1 MKIMLTAQFFLITS
15 IFLITY
21 IAPVCSQSRCL
32 EDQKIL
38 LLKLKVE
45 FRFDPLASRKLVIW
59 NENEDEDCCS
69 WDGVECDDA
78 GHVISLELDNESIY
92 AGLENS
98 TSLFSLQYLE
108 RLNLAFNNF
117 NNIQIPS
124 RLYNFTNLTHLNL
137 SETGFVG
144 QIPVELSSMRRLVSL
159 DLSNMYTGNQPLKL
173 ENPDL
178 KRLVQNLTEL
188 RELNLDGVVI
198 ATHGRNWSR
207 ILSSFLPN
215 LRVLSL
221 RQCYLSGPIDSSLSQ
236 LHSLEVLRLDL
247 NNLSTTVPD
256 FFVNFS
262 KLTTLSL
269 GGCSLRGLFPSKI
282 FQVPTLQNLDIS
294 YNFLLSGTL
303 PQFSQTRSL
312 RIMVLSSTNFSDSL
326 PDSISNLTM
335 LSRIELNNCKF
346 SGKIPSTITNLTE
359 LVYLDLS
366 DNNFTGLIPQYPML
380 KKLTYIDLSRNRLT
394 GSLSSAHFEALSNL
408 EYINFGHNLLTGNLP
423 SALFV
428 LPSLQKLLLSNN
440 QFDGQIEEIPNPP
453 ASQIKELD
461 LRSNNLQGQIPNFL
475 FKFEQ
480 LNVLLL
486 SFNFFNG
493 TFQLEKTR
501 EIRNL
506 SSLDLSYNNLAID
519 LNVNSSTFSFFPDI
533 KRLKLASCN
542 LEEFP
547 EPLQHLNLSVLDLS
561 ANQLKGKIPTWIWEI
576 NNRSLTYLN
585 LSFNQFTSL
594 EKPYS
599 IHSLTILTVLD
610 MSFNQLH
617 GELPI
622 PPPSSAYLD
631 YSNNNFNSS
640 IPADI
645 GTYTS
650 RASYLSLS
658 NNSFTGVIPTSFCM
672 AYYLLVLDLSN
683 NALNGSIPSCL
694 TENSG
699 GYLGVLN
706 IRRNRLSGNIPDSFS
721 IGCRLKTL
729 DLSHNSLTGNFPGSL
744 VNCPLLDVV
753 NIGYN
758 RVEGT
763 FPCMFMNTNLRVL
776 VLRSNRFHG
785 ELQCPGAIQEWPKLQ
800 IIDIS
805 VNNFSGDLSPSY
817 FSIWKGMKD
826 SNYDGNEGHRDL
838 RFDFLKLDGFYYRD
852 TVTLTIKGLEM
863 DLEKI
868 LIVFTSIDFSRNK
881 LKGKIPDSIG
891 DLKSLYLLNL
901 SSNAFTE
908 TIPASIGNLKQLGS
922 LDLTMNRLTG
932 KIPGKLASLT
942 FLSFLNLSFNK
953 LSGSIPLGHQ
963 LQTFSADSY
972 EGNVGLCGFPLNI
985 SCNSNKM
992 DGVPPLKFENGHFQR
1007 KTEIDLDYIFAA
1019 LGYGTGLGISVL
1031 LLLFCPIWR
1040 ERYFDQVDK
1049 VLLKIF
1055 QKQRGKNRRVGAGVP
1070 RNRIRRL

>member
-1 MKIMLTAQFFLITS
+1 MATTHLDKSKM
-15 IFLITY
+15 
-21 IAPVCSQSRCL
+21 PVCSQSRCL

-69 WDGVECDDA
+69 WDGVECDGA

-124 RLYNFTNLTHLNL
+124 RLYNFTKLTHLNL

-178 KRLVQNLTEL
+178 KRLVQNLTKL

-198 ATHGRNWSR
+198 AAHGRNWSR

-221 RQCYLSGPIDSSLSQ
+221 RQCYLLGPIDSSLSQ

-256 FFVNFS
+256 LFVNFS

-282 FQVPTLQNLDIS
+282 FQVPTLQNLDLS

-303 PQFSQTRSL
+303 PQFQLTRSL

-326 PDSISNLTM
+326 PDSISNLKM

-346 SGKIPSTITNLTE
+346 SGKIPSTITELTE
-359 LVYLDLS
+359 LIYLDLS

-394 GSLSSAHFEALSNL
+394 GSLPSAHFEALSNL
-408 EYINFGHNLLTGNLP
+408 EYINFGHNLLNGNLP

-461 LRSNNLQGQIPNFL
+461 LRSNNLQGQIP
-475 FKFEQ
+475 K
-480 LNVLLL
+480 V
-486 SFNFFNG
+486 SRA
-493 TFQLEKTR
+493 T
-501 EIRNL
+501 
-506 SSLDLSYNNLAID
+506 A
-519 LNVNSSTFSFFPDI
+519 
-533 KRLKLASCN
+533 A
-542 LEEFP
+542 
-547 EPLQHLNLSVLDLS
+547 LNLSVLDLS

-576 NNRSLTYLN
+576 NNRSLTDLN
-585 LSFNQFTSL
+585 LSFNQLTSF

-610 MSFNQLH
+610 LSFNQLH

-805 VNNFSGDLSPSY
+805 VNNFTGDLSPSY
-817 FSIWKGMKD
+817 FLNWKGMKD
-826 SNYDGNEGHRDL
+826 FNYDGNEGHKGL
-838 RFDFLKLDGFYYRD
+838 RFDFLKLNEFYYRD
-852 TVTLTIKGLEM
+852 MVTLTIKGLDME
-863 DLEKI
+863 LKKI
-868 LIVFTSIDFSRNK
+868 SIVFTHIDFSRNK

-891 DLKSLYLLNL
+891 HLKSLYLLNL
-901 SSNAFTE
+901 SSNAFTQ
-908 TIPASIGNLKQLGS
+908 TIPATIGNLKQLGS
-922 LDLTMNRLTG
+922 LNLSMNRLTG
-932 KIPGKLASLT
+932 KIPGELASLT

-953 LSGSIPLGHQ
+953 LSGSIPLGRQ

-972 EGNVGLCGFPLNI
+972 EGNAGLCGFPLNI

-992 DGVPPLKFENGHFQR
+992 DGVPPMKFENGHFQK

-1031 LLLFCPIWR
+1031 LLLFCPNWR
-1040 ERYFDQVDK
+1040 ERYFDEVDK
-1049 VLLKIF
+1049 ILVKIF
-1055 QKQRGKNRRVGAGVP
+1055 HKQRGRNRRIGAGVP
-1070 RNRIRRL
+1070 RNQIRRL